1 MRGDGLL
8 AGRWVARSVR
18 VPPLL
23 LALLMLAA
31 GCLGDGPGAAEGAPE
46 GTAAFAAPAGCDSPV
61 FGGIR
66 GREVDVAVDPN
77 DRSRVAAMAMLTPPS
92 YTDAPAGADLAVWNA
107 LARSEDGGLTWRTA
121 MLPYWPGDPAGTHP
135 EFAGSVGFGDPIVS
149 FAPDGDLYVSAIIL
163 TGLLQYNMVSMR
175 FPGDAL
181 EADLL
186 TVFSRGGYREET
198 NMVPGFNPVGYN
210 DKNDQAVD
218 PETGGWYV
226 SWMWRSNASPA
237 GMSTVPV
244 VVYSEDGGATWSD
257 PVLLVDS
264 PLAGITANEANL
276 APAPLILGDNVYVL
290 WSRPGSDSIWAAAAP
305 RGTLDFGAPYEIVQ
319 LAPGGS
325 TAANVLTLPMINVA
339 TGPGPGGVGQRAYV
353 TAIQGGDGFDVGVWW
368 SDDGAT
374 WTAAANPANVTTGSQ
389 LVPTVAVAPDGRVG
403 VQFLDF
409 AQDPADERFHAVMAV
424 SGDGGQSWTQTQLTS
439 AATDSQASG
448 DAVQGHVGDY
458 FGNAF
463 TSAGLLGA
471 WQDGRDGTRDVK
483 FSEIYSCVLV
493 EA

>member
-1 MRGDGLL
+1 M
-8 AGRWVARSVR
+8 R
-18 VPPLL
+18 VPP
-23 LALLMLAA
+23 ALLVLLVLPLVA
-31 GCLGDGPGAAEGAPE
+31 GCLGDGSGGSGDDPD
-46 GTAAFAAPAGCDSPV
+46 GTDPPAMVEGCDKPV

-92 YTDAPAGADLAVWNA
+92 YRDLPAESDLAVWNT
-107 LARSEDGGLTWRTA
+107 LARSNDGGLTWQTA

-149 FAPDGDLYVSAIIL
+149 FAPNGDLYASAIIL

-175 FPGDAL
+175 FPGDSL
-181 EADLL
+181 EADTL

-198 NMVPGFNPVGYN
+198 NDVPGFNPVGYN
-210 DKNDQAVD
+210 DKNDQVVD

-226 SWMWRSNASPA
+226 SWMWRSNASPS

-244 VVYSEDGGATWSD
+244 VVYSEDGGATWQG
-257 PVLLVDS
+257 PAMVVDS

-276 APAPLILGDNVYVL
+276 APAPLILGDKVIVV
-290 WSRPGSDSIWAAAAP
+290 WSKPGTSSIWAASAP
-305 RGTLDFGAPYEIVQ
+305 RGTLDFGAPYEIAS
-319 LAPGGS
+319 LGTDAG
-325 TAANVLTLPMINVA
+325 TAANVLTLPMVNVA

-353 TAIQGGDGFDVGVWW
+353 TAIRGGDGIDIGLWW
-368 SDDGAT
+368 SDDGVSWTGPLTPHAAT
-374 WTAAANPANVTTGSQ
+374 AKSQ
-389 LVPTVAVAPDGRVG
+389 LIPTVAVGDDGRVA

-409 AQDPADERFHAVMAV
+409 SADPEDVRFHTVMSV
-424 SGDGGQSWTQTQLTS
+424 SDDGGLTW
-439 AATDSQASG
+439 AETRMTTEPTNTLDSG

-463 TSAGLLGA
+463 TSAGILGA
-471 WQDGRDGTRDVK
+471 WQDGRDGTAEAK
-483 FSEIYSCVLV
+483 FAEIYSCVIADLP
-493 EA
+493 A